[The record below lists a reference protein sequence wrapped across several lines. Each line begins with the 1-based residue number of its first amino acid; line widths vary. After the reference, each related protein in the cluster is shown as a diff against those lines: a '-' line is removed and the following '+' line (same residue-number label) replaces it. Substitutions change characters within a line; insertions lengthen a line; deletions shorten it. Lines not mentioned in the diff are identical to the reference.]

1 MSFLCRNILLSHGE
15 VNFYCSSNMQVLSLL
30 SNLLVKIKRKAKNN
44 NDRSKKKKFFE
55 TIHRKELLRKETD
68 ETNEL

>member
-30 SNLLVKIKRKAKNN
+30 SNLLVKNKRKAKNN
-44 NDRSKKKKFFE
+44 NDKQKKVFQNYPQKRAFAEGK
-55 TIHRKELLRKETD
+55 
-68 ETNEL
+68 